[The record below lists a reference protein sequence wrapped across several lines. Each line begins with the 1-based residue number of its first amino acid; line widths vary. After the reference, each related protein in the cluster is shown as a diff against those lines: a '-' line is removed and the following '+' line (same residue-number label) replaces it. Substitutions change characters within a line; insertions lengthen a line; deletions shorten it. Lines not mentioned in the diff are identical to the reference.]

1 MTTSASL
8 LERMV
13 DPISRALTPQAAEEI
28 VNLRA
33 DAETQRR
40 IDELADKCNEGLLSN
55 EEQAEYQDYIALFN
69 VLTVL
74 QTRARG
80 ILSARDGQ

>member
-1 MTTSASL
+1 
-8 LERMV
+8 MV
-13 DPISRALTPQAAEEI
+13 DPISRALTPQAAAEI

-33 DAETQRR
+33 DTETQRR
-40 IDELADKCNEGLLSN
+40 IDELADKCNEGLLTS

-74 QTRARG
+74 QARAQG
-80 ILSARDGQ
+80 ILAARNGQ